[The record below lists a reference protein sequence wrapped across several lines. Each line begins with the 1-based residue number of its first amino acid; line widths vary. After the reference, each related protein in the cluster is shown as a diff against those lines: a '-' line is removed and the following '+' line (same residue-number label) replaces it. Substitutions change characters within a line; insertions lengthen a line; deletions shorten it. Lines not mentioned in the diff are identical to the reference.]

1 MDELRW
7 ILLILGVVV
16 IAGVYVYGRLQ
27 DWRHD
32 GPPWRRR
39 GRREHREPF
48 ADHELSSEDI
58 ESTLGELDELIHESE
73 TEIRPPRGGSRPER
87 HAAPESA
94 DEDPPA
100 PPEPQ
105 EPVAPSPETEE
116 EPAAAPA
123 RPTLAFSEEGVGE
136 VRVRGADGEVA
147 ASSERRLGEREP
159 APASSGGRGERDGR
173 GEAFAARLRRAFR
186 GEDVDAPETDAAGG
200 SAEPAP
206 PEAAGEEKIVVISVM
221 APEGEVYVGRAVTD
235 ALEDCGLRL
244 TEQGIYQR
252 KLDTRSGPVALYSA
266 ANILEPGTFDPG
278 GVDQME
284 TPGVALFLRLPGPF
298 DGLAAFE
305 QMLATARSLAGK
317 LGGQVLDGRRCDL
330 TTQAIEHIREDL
342 LEYRRRAHLA
352 ARQAR

>member
-39 GRREHREPF
+39 GRREQREPF
-48 ADHELSSEDI
+48 ADHDLSREDI

-73 TEIRPPRGGSRPER
+73 TEIRRPRR
-87 HAAPESA
+87 APEEAERAEAGNA
-94 DEDPPA
+94 DPEHD
-100 PPEPQ
+100 PEPEGDAPHP
-105 EPVAPSPETEE
+105 EP
-116 EPAAAPA
+116 APA
-123 RPTLAFSEEGVGE
+123 REPGGSAGGRPELAFSEEGVGE
-136 VRVRGADGEVA
+136 VRVRGADGDVA
-147 ASSERRLGEREP
+147 ASSERRLDTRRAESAAEAGSRP
-159 APASSGGRGERDGR
+159 VARDGR

-186 GEDVDAPETDAAGG
+186 GEEGGQQESVAGTP
-200 SAEPAP
+200 SDP
-206 PEAAGEEKIVVISVM
+206 PEMAGEEKIVVLSVM
-221 APEGEVYVGRAVTD
+221 APEGEVYVARALTE

-244 TEQGIYQR
+244 NSQGIYQR
-252 KLDTRSGPVALYSA
+252 TLDTRTGAVALYSA
-266 ANILEPGTFDPG
+266 ANILEPGTFDPEAL
-278 GVDQME
+278 DE
-284 TPGVALFLRLPGPF
+284 TDTPGVVLFLRLPGPF

-305 QMLATARSLAGK
+305 QMLATARTLARQ

-330 TTQAIEHIREDL
+330 TTQSIEHIREEL